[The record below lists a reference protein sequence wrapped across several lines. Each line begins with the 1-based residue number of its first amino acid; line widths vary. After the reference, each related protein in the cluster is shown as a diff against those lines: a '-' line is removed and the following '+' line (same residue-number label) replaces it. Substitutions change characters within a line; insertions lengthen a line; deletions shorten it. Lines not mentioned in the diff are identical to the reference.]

1 MYRRSLTTVASLV
14 LILAS
19 LATNVGTASSGP
31 APVFTAYT
39 HTHVQVPRGLAA
51 QGKYVW
57 ITDVN
62 EDGRAAHIFRIDPST
77 GRERVITNK
86 LVTLPSEIAATRR
99 YAWVMNAN
107 LSTWSLLRVNTS
119 TLAVQRIE
127 IPSTAATG
135 VGYFGG
141 PITIADGYV
150 WIPGSQGIFRVS
162 TTTLKASTI
171 TSPLIGALVGVTA
184 DSHFL
189 WMNASLG
196 GNDPNVAPTYFVRV
210 SLATGVVAKVNFPGV
225 KGGDPIGDDGTN
237 LWVAN
242 AKGIQKINLTNGRV
256 TTVSVPK
263 VAQITS
269 TATAS
274 SAIAS
279 GGIYFRAGLPA
290 LHRTGVVRV
299 GIASGLA
306 TVLSSPLLFSP
317 SIIASAS
324 GVVWVVNAATSS
336 TLKDPLR
343 RPTLVRVSW
352 PRPS

>member
-1 MYRRSLTTVASLV
+1 MDRRVISVVTPLA
-14 LILAS
+14 ILAS
-19 LATNVGTASSGP
+19 LMMNVEAASSAP
-31 APVFTAYT
+31 AAVFTAYA
-39 HTHVQVPRGLAA
+39 HTDVQIPRGLAA

-62 EDGRAAHIFRIDPST
+62 NDGHGAHIVRINATT
-77 GRERVITNK
+77 GAEKLITSPF
-86 LVTLPSEIAATRR
+86 VTLPSEIVVSRR
-99 YAWVMNAN
+99 FAWVMNAK

-135 VGYFGG
+135 VAYTGG
-141 PITIADGYV
+141 PLTLADGYV

-189 WMNASLG
+189 WMNASLD
-196 GNDPNVAPTYFVRV
+196 GNDPNVAPTYFVRASLTTGTVTKV
-210 SLATGVVAKVNFPGV
+210 SFPGV

-242 AKGIQKINLTNGRV
+242 AKGIQRINPSNGLV

-263 VAQITS
+263 TAQIVGQ
-269 TATAS
+269 ATIS
-274 SAIAS
+274 SAIAA
-279 GGIYFRAGLPA
+279 GGIYFTAGLPG
-290 LHRTGVVRV
+290 LGRTGVVRF
-299 GIASGLA
+299 GITSGQA
-306 TVLSSPLLFSP
+306 MVLSSPLLFDP
-317 SIIASAS
+317 NIIVSAN
-324 GVVWVVNAATSS
+324 GVVWVVNYATTSS
-336 TLKDPLR
+336 IKDQTR
-343 RPTLVRVSW
+343 QPTLVRISW
-352 PRPS
+352 RSQG